1 MNFKNILTLGI
12 LLFTNLII
20 YPANYEIGAYYFAG
34 WWRNPVPAHYLNG
47 GIDWRPTYPQRE
59 PAIGWYDDMQNLVDE
74 EILLASLGGIT
85 FFAFDYFTDR
95 PAAPNFPGSQAN
107 NNNGLKFFLTS
118 PNKHLMK
125 FALMYSNATRFEIT
139 TTAEWDQYCNLWVYY
154 FQDPQYLKINGK
166 PIFII
171 EGGTQIQ
178 GEFGGTLADGQQA
191 LLTLRQKA
199 QAAGFP
205 DVLIGGGIPKPDVL
219 GAQIKKGKNLG
230 YNFLTAYS
238 GNYDSLPIGANN
250 YDTLL
255 TILPDVWNIFDQH
268 STIGYAPIT
277 IEGHDRRPT
286 GKVDEPYLTNK
297 TPALFNQQ
305 LQLAKTF
312 IDQNPIL
319 WIDGTTKMVMI
330 NAWNEIGEGSE
341 LIPTVAEGN
350 AYLSQ
355 VNLVFI

>member
-1 MNFKNILTLGI
+1 MNYKNLFTAGV
-12 LLFTNLII
+12 LLFTSLIMC
-20 YPANYEIGAYYFAG
+20 ADYEIGTYYFAG

-47 GIDWRPTYPQRE
+47 GTDWRLTYPERE
-59 PAIGWYDDMQNLVDE
+59 PAIGWYDDMQSLVDQ

-95 PAAPNFPGSQAN
+95 PDSPNFPGSQAN

-125 FALMYSNATRFEIT
+125 FALMYSNAPRFEIT
-139 TTAEWDQYCNLWVYY
+139 TTTEWEQYCDLWVYY

-166 PIFII
+166 PVFII

-191 LLTLRQKA
+191 LLTFRQKA

-205 DVLIGGGIPKPDVL
+205 DILVGGGIPKPDTL
-219 GAQIKKGKNLG
+219 GAQIKKGVKLG

-238 GNYDSLPIGANN
+238 GNYDSLPDGANN

-255 TILPDVWNIFDQH
+255 TILPDVWDIFKQY

-277 IEGHDRRPT
+277 IQGHDPRPLLRF
-286 GKVDEPYLTNK
+286 DEPYFINLS
-297 TPALFNQQ
+297 PLLFNQQ

-312 IDQNPIL
+312 IDQNPAL
-319 WIDGTTKMVMI
+319 WVDGTSKMVI
-330 NAWNEIGEGSE
+330 IHAWNEIGSGGE
-341 LIPTVAEGN
+341 LIPTLAEGN
-350 AYLSQ
+350 AYLAQ
-355 VNLVFI
+355 VNLVFV